1 MVTLGSVAHPIGA
14 RVVTLPSLCDVYL
27 SNLLEVGIQAQFFGL
42 STQPQSLLPEQP
54 QPAGVPASNQKKCF
68 AGTKNCKPEISK
80 VYEAKVPSVKNCK
93 PGIRKVT
100 EAKVPTVM
108 KLQVKGKPFSLW
120 TGKSRSK
127 PEAEKVRKQSER
139 PIGLSLAIEWP
150 ATA

>member
-14 RVVTLPSLCDVYL
+14 KVVSSPSLCDVYL
-27 SNLLEVGIQAQFFGL
+27 SNLLEVGIQAQFFGR
-42 STQPQSLLPEQP
+42 EQP
-54 QPAGVPASNQKKCF
+54 KSAGVQASNQKKCF
-68 AGTKNCKPEISK
+68 ARPKNCKPEISK

-93 PGIRKVT
+93 PGIRKLT
-100 EAKVPTVM
+100 EAKVPAVM

-139 PIGLSLAIEWP
+139 PIGLSLDIEWP